1 MNPEL
6 ERKGWKYVCFW
17 TKEDSAISEAL
28 FKSGVEVSEYA
39 VFDHDPIEK
48 AYELG
53 RKDKLEEMRPLLE
66 DTVKFL
72 QRKS

>member
-6 ERKGWKYVCFW
+6 ERKGWIDEKV
-17 TKEDSAISEAL
+17 KEFIECETNCSAAQMYDFDIKGAWFRTAL
-28 FKSGVEVSEYA
+28 TE
-39 VFDHDPIEK
+39 